1 MIYLAAKKKA
11 LARRKKKAAQMRS
24 APGRLRGQL
33 DDVLAKLESER
44 R

>member
-1 MIYLAAKKKA
+1 MTLKGDDKQHDAY
-11 LARRKKKAAQMRS
+11 RKKKAAQMRS